1 MKNIF
6 LFIIFF
12 FNCDVYAQQ
21 WEWARK
27 ADGTA
32 SSESPKIIRSDG
44 FGNLYLFGG
53 GNGGS
58 KYGNTIMAPGDFI
71 VKFNSSGA
79 VIWAMNINFT
89 GSNTTD
95 FNVDSVG
102 NIYFVGQYYNS
113 LNVLS
118 FNFISNGQEDIYIIK
133 LDPLGT
139 PLWGRSFGGIGG
151 DSPGTV
157 AIDNNENVYI
167 DGNFRKSISFD
178 TYTLTDTVGHFFLT
192 KLNSS
197 GNTIWATK
205 GDASF
210 WTGGQINLDK
220 HSNIYVVGY
229 TNDCYGYFIAKFDS
243 SGNLRS
249 QHLLFGMYDYVP
261 DFVVSD
267 SGNIFLLHNGVG
279 HYGYVPI
286 LVKYDSLMNE
296 QWSRGIGTYYGCYQ
310 FGTGVFIDKFEN
322 IYVGGSIG
330 STFCSQDSIYFQNQ
344 LAHIGHNGVPA
355 IVKFSSSGNFIWIKE
370 AISTDYDGIWT
381 MSQDKSGNLYAAGI
395 FNYPNNNGYGDTLI
409 FDNYT
414 LIDDG
419 NWQQIFVAK
428 LNQSATPTSL
438 ILSQTHTN
446 VLCNGQCTGS
456 AILTAIGGTPPY
468 NYNGLTSGLCAG
480 LHSFNVI
487 DSNGNSA
494 TTTVTITQPIAI
506 AATATATS
514 SNIFTNSNTDLLIGA
529 PLGGTFSGIGV
540 SGTNFDP
547 SVAGVGT
554 WTITYTYTDGNG
566 CTDTATTYITVDLP
580 TGRTVDGVEGGA
592 FEVYP
597 NPTSGIFTINLKN
610 NKVETKICVYDA
622 SGNYVLDM
630 VSLGNSK
637 ENIDLTR
644 QPKGIYT
651 LEIESVGETIM
662 KKIILQ

>member
-1 MKNIF
+1 MLKNIF

-32 SSESPKIIRSDG
+32 SNESPKRIRSDG

-58 KYGNTIMAPGDFI
+58 QYGNTILAPGDFI

-79 VIWAMNINFT
+79 VIWAENINFT
-89 GSNTTD
+89 GSNISD

-102 NIYFVGQYYNS
+102 NIYFVGQYFNS

-133 LDPLGT
+133 LDPSGT
-139 PLWGRSFGGIGG
+139 PLWGRSFGGIEGA
-151 DSPGTV
+151 SPGKVT
-157 AIDNNENVYI
+157 IDNNQNVYI

-178 TYTLTDTVGHFFLT
+178 AHTLTDTIGHFFLT

-210 WTGGQINLDK
+210 WSGGLINFDK
-220 HSNIYVVGY
+220 YSNIYVVGY
-229 TNDCYGYFIAKFDS
+229 TNDYYGYFFARFDS
-243 SGNLRS
+243 SGNLHS
-249 QHLLFGMYDYVP
+249 QHLLFGMYDYIP
-261 DFVVSD
+261 DFVISD
-267 SGNIFLLHNGVG
+267 NGNIFLLHNGVG
-279 HYGYVPI
+279 HYGYLPI

-296 QWSRGIGTYYGCYQ
+296 QWSRVIGTYYGCYQ
-310 FGTGVFIDKFEN
+310 FGAGVFIDKFEN

-344 LAHIGHNGVPA
+344 LAYIGHNGVPA

-381 MSQDKSGNLYAAGI
+381 MSQDKSGNLYAAGL
-395 FNYPNNNGYGDTLI
+395 FNYPTNGYGDTLI

-428 LNQSATPTSL
+428 LNPSNIITQ
-438 ILSQTHTN
+438 IN
-446 VLCNGQCTGS
+446 K
-456 AILTAIGGTPPY
+456 TA
-468 NYNGLTSGLCAG
+468 
-480 LHSFNVI
+480 F
-487 DSNGNSA
+487 GNS
-494 TTTVTITQPIAI
+494 IE
-506 AATATATS
+506 
-514 SNIFTNSNTDLLIGA
+514 IF
-529 PLGGTFSGIGV
+529 
-540 SGTNFDP
+540 
-547 SVAGVGT
+547 
-554 WTITYTYTDGNG
+554 
-566 CTDTATTYITVDLP
+566 
-580 TGRTVDGVEGGA
+580 
-592 FEVYP
+592 P
-597 NPTSGIFTINLKN
+597 NPSSGIFTIDLKN
-610 NKVETKICVYDA
+610 KTVSTKICVYD
-622 SGNYVLDM
+622 VLGSCLM
-630 VSLGNSK
+630 
-637 ENIDLTR
+637 NIDCRNNISPRIDLSR
-644 QPKGIYT
+644 QPKGIYFI
-651 LEIESVGETIM
+651 EIISDEVRS
-662 KKIILQ
+662 KNKIVLQ